1 MKYLKKINEL
11 VNNFDYDDVRDEIE
25 NFIIKKHGSF
35 SSFCNGSYYAEN
47 GNAHVA
53 QLKKY
58 LKKKE

>member
-35 SSFCNGSYYAEN
+35 SSFCK
-47 GNAHVA
+47 
-53 QLKKY
+53 L
-58 LKKKE
+58 